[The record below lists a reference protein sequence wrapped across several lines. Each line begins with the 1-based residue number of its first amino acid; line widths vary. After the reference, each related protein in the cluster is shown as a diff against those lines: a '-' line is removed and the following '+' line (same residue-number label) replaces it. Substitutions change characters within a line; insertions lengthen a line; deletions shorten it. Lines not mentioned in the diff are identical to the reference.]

1 MVQIMMLQN
10 SLIMGGRFDIQDRY
24 RDLRLDVDNMTYEVC
39 CFSLINSIFNL
50 CPFPLVL
57 WRPQMLI
64 ISVLISSCAFYHDS
78 QELLELGERIGYV
91 STGLKEEEIG
101 RCLRKI
107 KLSLIN
113 DLSAHLSKQVDRKC
127 SICQVSFVITCPF
140 SILVL
145 LHWIHLKSY
154 LSI

>member
-1 MVQIMMLQN
+1 MVQIMLLQN

-24 RDLRLDVDNMTYEVC
+24 RELRLDVDNMSYEVC
-39 CFSLINSIFNL
+39 CFFSYQVHLQFMSFFSLCFVPLNVDYICVDLIMCILSR
-50 CPFPLVL
+50 FPCFL
-57 WRPQMLI
+57 
-64 ISVLISSCAFYHDS
+64 YDE

-107 KLSLIN
+107 KLSLVN

-127 SICQVSFVITCPF
+127 SICQVS
-140 SILVL
+140 L
-145 LHWIHLKSY
+145 
-154 LSI
+154 